1 MSEWPFN
8 IGCMNEM
15 RDLTQ
20 RYIAALWDTARSLG
34 TDEAAHE
41 VLAGLVEDLAEA
53 EAQLAGLKL
62 HLLHEARLS
71 GADAV
76 VAGVRESVR
85 TTTAQATSTLKLSVE
100 LGERFEVIGSALND
114 GNISMAQAEAIVSGL
129 RKLPSRLTGSE
140 LVRCQETILEY
151 TDTFGPSQLRI
162 LASRLL
168 EVIDPEQA
176 ELEDAKRLAAEE
188 RSARR
193 CRFLRLSP
201 DFHGSMRI
209 TGQLPVADA
218 AQLAAQL
225 DALMPSI
232 SSYTETGEVPG
243 PDVRRADALV
253 LLCQTAANAGTLPAH
268 GGDRPTVH
276 ITMDFDT
283 LVSGLGSIDLLGHD
297 SVDGISA
304 GEARRLAC
312 NANIIPVVLDGTSRP
327 LDVGREK
334 RLFTPAMIAALAERD
349 KGCAFPNCHV
359 PPASCH
365 AHHIVPWWAWGPTCV
380 SNGVLLCPHHHR
392 MVEPD
397 PNQPPESQ
405 WQVHLDEVTGLP
417 WFTPPRHIDPRRRP
431 RHNARFILHHIK
443 LEPAAGTPPC
453 PPESRELIL
462 KDLLQHASPAW
473 ADSG

>member
-1 MSEWPFN
+1 
-8 IGCMNEM
+8 MNET

-41 VLAGLVEDLAEA
+41 VLAGLVEDVAEA

-71 GADAV
+71 GAD
-76 VAGVRESVR
+76 GVLARVKESVR
-85 TTTAQATSTLKLSVE
+85 TTTVQATSTLKLSVE
-100 LGERFEVIGSALND
+100 LGERFEVIGAALNEAR
-114 GNISMAQAEAIVSGL
+114 ISLAQAEAIVSGL
-129 RKLPSRLTGSE
+129 RKLPTRLTGSE
-140 LVRCQETILEY
+140 MVRCQETILEY
-151 TDTFGPSQLRI
+151 TDTFGPTQLRI
-162 LASRLL
+162 LAARLL

-176 ELEDAKRLAAEE
+176 ETEEAKRLAAEE
-188 RSARR
+188 RAARR
-193 CRFLRLSP
+193 GRFLRLSP

-218 AQLAAQL
+218 AQLSAQL
-225 DALMPSI
+225 EALMPSI
-232 SSYTETGEVPG
+232 SSYAETGEVPG

-253 LLCQTAANAGTLPAH
+253 LLCQAAANAGELPAH

-283 LVSGLGSIDLLGHD
+283 LVSGLGRVGMLGHD

-312 NANIIPVVLDGTSRP
+312 HAGIVPMVLDGESLS

-392 MVEPD
+392 VVEPD
-397 PNQPPESQ
+397 PTQSPESQ

-417 WFTPPRHIDPRRRP
+417 WFTPPTHADPRRRP
-431 RHNARFILHHIK
+431 RQNARFILHHIK

-462 KDLLQHASPAW
+462 EDLLKHASPAW
-473 ADSG
+473 ASSGGARESSFPT